1 MKKILS
7 FILAFAAVSSMAV
20 SALAQEP
27 LSGEKAKAGLSLGA
41 DEETEKT
48 VKDLLTPG
56 EDYEFPIY
64 ITDEE
69 GKTQQIQE
77 EHLEGYRLRV
87 ESKDGKDGL
96 ESIKVEEGR
105 NGYVLEVETQ
115 SGWPTEQTK
124 FTGVLKM
131 VKKTNGQSLYTTDLQ
146 LTVGYGQIE
155 DSALTGVKNGE
166 YVYIE
171 ENAPVITKSQMKK
184 LENYANGKKVTFTD
198 GGWTFEVRVS
208 GQDAVNMLNNQRTIR
223 EVVEEFE
230 GNNFKFVSFP
240 AGPEF
245 DFNGK
250 MTIDVSEQMD
260 EFDNFFVYRYY
271 KGKLTKIDAKLNKND
286 ETLSFETKKLGRFV
300 ITDKEIADGTVVEDG
315 FGGETV
321 KPSKPS
327 TSTKPNPE
335 MGAGV
340 MNSGAAIATVL
351 AAMAA

>member
-131 VKKTNGQSLYTTDLQ
+131 VKKTNGQSRYTTDHQ
-146 LTVGYGQIE
+146 LTVG
-155 DSALTGVKNGE
+155 
-166 YVYIE
+166 
-171 ENAPVITKSQMKK
+171 
-184 LENYANGKKVTFTD
+184 
-198 GGWTFEVRVS
+198 
-208 GQDAVNMLNNQRTIR
+208 
-223 EVVEEFE
+223 
-230 GNNFKFVSFP
+230 
-240 AGPEF
+240 
-245 DFNGK
+245 
-250 MTIDVSEQMD
+250 
-260 EFDNFFVYRYY
+260 
-271 KGKLTKIDAKLNKND
+271 
-286 ETLSFETKKLGRFV
+286 
-300 ITDKEIADGTVVEDG
+300 
-315 FGGETV
+315 
-321 KPSKPS
+321 
-327 TSTKPNPE
+327 
-335 MGAGV
+335 
-340 MNSGAAIATVL
+340 
-351 AAMAA
+351 